1 MNHQNVI
8 SRIRFFIR
16 NNEFDS
22 LAELL
27 RDWNLN
33 NGERTLEG
41 INDVGQAGELILNA
55 LIRNAEACRNEDLLV
70 EIFDR
75 LIELGADPCRLT
87 QVKKESPRISVFFFF
102 FFFFF
107 FSFFLFLYFY
117 PSKKRDLSDPRSLFL
132 RGIALA
138 ANSLFFFFYD
148 YGFTQILRAT
158 TIQLFITPPCLASR
172 ESVRHLFNTDAA
184 RLVLLWNISP
194 FSLLVAALLFV
205 ISFFSTMH
213 SSMQLR

>member
-102 FFFFF
+102 FF
-107 FSFFLFLYFY
+107 SFLFFVFVFLSVQKTGSFRS
-117 PSKKRDLSDPRSLFL
+117 SKFIFERDCSRSEF
-132 RGIALA
+132 
-138 ANSLFFFFYD
+138 SLFFFFKNMV
-148 YGFTQILRAT
+148 
-158 TIQLFITPPCLASR
+158 S
-172 ESVRHLFNTDAA
+172 HK
-184 RLVLLWNISP
+184 
-194 FSLLVAALLFV
+194 
-205 ISFFSTMH
+205 
-213 SSMQLR
+213 